1 MERVGNY
8 MYNKFKIYILNKQ
21 FFRYVVV
28 GGTGTL
34 LDVAILYVFKEFFGM
49 TPVLSVVLNQ
59 IIMLV
64 YIYVFNKYWTFK
76 SNGTIA
82 GEMTRLYVVFG
93 INYGIAILWMWLG
106 HDILGAQY
114 ILVRLS
120 NIACST
126 LWNFALYRMWVF
138 KKQNI

>member
-1 MERVGNY
+1 MKETI
-8 MYNKFKIYILNKQ
+8 KKYILSKQ

-34 LDVAILYVFKEFFGM
+34 LDVAVLYVFKEFFGM

-59 IIMLV
+59 ILMGI
-64 YIYVFNKYWTFK
+64 YIYIFNKYWTFQ
-76 SNGTIA
+76 SHGTIG
-82 GEMTRLYVVFG
+82 GEMMRLYIVFG

-106 HDILGAQY
+106 HDILGIQY

-126 LWNFALYRMWVF
+126 LWNFALYRLWVF
-138 KKQNI
+138 KNKTT